1 MIENKIDEKVLEAAI
16 GLFGGDK
23 QKALNWLNSPARAL
37 GGVKPVDASTDDV
50 LLLINRLEYG
60 VLQ

>member
-1 MIENKIDEKVLEAAI
+1 MIENKIDKKILEAAI

-23 QKALNWLNSPARAL
+23 PKALNWLNSPARAL
-37 GGVKPVDASTDDV
+37 GGVIPVDASTNDV
-50 LLLINRLEYG
+50 LLLINRLECG